1 MCRMPFDK
9 KKSKNFRPYGI
20 CLVAITIVTLMIVGC
35 AGNKGKPDPSDSA
48 RKPAAAAKPK
58 MPVADESQLQMEPN
72 HFSNLSA
79 LDPQPAKETLQAG
92 LAVVYFYDYFAR
104 HLNPLSQGYIDPA
117 TSQPGQP
124 IPYLNHQ
131 FEREVVFDSGTN
143 RGVAMR
149 MKGLLYLPDTGEYT
163 FRAVSND
170 GLRIYLD
177 DQMIINDPTQHS
189 DRYAV
194 PAVVDI
200 RVKGWYPLMV
210 EYFQRKGT
218 AAVKFFWRKPGAAD
232 FTAIPAQSYAHIPGS
247 AP

>member
-1 MCRMPFDK
+1 MPSKK
-9 KKSKNFRPYGI
+9 KKSIKFYRYGI
-20 CLVAITIVTLMIVGC
+20 CFLAIAAAALMTAGC
-35 AGNKGKPDPSDSA
+35 AGSKAKSVSPDST
-48 RKPAAAAKPK
+48 RNPAAAADPK
-58 MPVADESQLQMEPN
+58 MSVADESRLQLEPN
-72 HFSNLSA
+72 HYADLSP
-79 LDPQPAKETLQAG
+79 LDPQPAEGALQTG

-104 HLNPLSQGYIDPA
+104 HLNPLSQGKLDPA
-117 TSQPGQP
+117 TGQPGQP

-149 MKGLLYLPDTGEYT
+149 MQGLLYLPDTGEYT
-163 FRAVSND
+163 FRALSND
-170 GLRIYLD
+170 GLRIYLS

-200 RVKGWYPLMV
+200 RKKGWYPLMV

-232 FTAIPAQSYAHIPGS
+232 FAAVPAQSYAHISGS

>member
-1 MCRMPFDK
+1 MCRMPSDK

-20 CLVAITIVTLMIVGC
+20 CLVAFTIVALIIVGC
-35 AGNKGKPDPSDSA
+35 AGNRGKPDSSDSA
-48 RKPAAAAKPK
+48 REPAAAANPK
-58 MPVADESQLQMEPN
+58 MPVADESQLQTQPN
-72 HFSNLSA
+72 HYSNLSA
-79 LDPQPAKETLQAG
+79 LDPQPVKATLQAG

-104 HLNPLSQGYIDPA
+104 HLNPLSQGKLDPA
-117 TSQPGQP
+117 TGQPGQP

-149 MKGLLYLPDTGEYT
+149 MQGLLYLPDTGEYT
-163 FRAVSND
+163 FRALSND
-170 GLRIYLD
+170 GLRIYLS

-200 RVKGWYPLMV
+200 RKKGWYPLMV

-218 AAVKFFWRKPGAAD
+218 AAVKFLWRKPGAAD
-232 FTAIPAQSYAHIPGS
+232 FTAVPAQSYAHIPGS

>member
-1 MCRMPFDK
+1 MPSKK
-9 KKSKNFRPYGI
+9 KKSKNFQRYGI
-20 CLVAITIVTLMIVGC
+20 CLLAIAIAVFITAGC
-35 AGNKGKPDPSDSA
+35 AGSKAKTASPDAS
-48 RKPAAAAKPK
+48 REPAAAADPK
-58 MPVADESQLQMEPN
+58 IPVADESRLQLEPN
-72 HFSNLSA
+72 HYSDLSS
-79 LDPQPAKETLQAG
+79 LDPQPVEEALQAG

-104 HLNPLSQGYIDPA
+104 HLNPLSQGKLSPA
-117 TSQPGQP
+117 TGQPGQP

-131 FEREVVFDSGTN
+131 FGREVVFDSGTN

-149 MKGLLYLPDTGEYT
+149 MEGLLYFADTGEYT
-163 FRAVSND
+163 FRALSND
-170 GLRIYLD
+170 GLRIYLS

-194 PAVVDI
+194 PAIVNVTK
-200 RVKGWYPLMV
+200 KGWYPLMV

-232 FTAIPAQSYAHIPGS
+232 FVAVPAQSYAHIPGS